1 MITFCNQKR
10 SSANLCQFTEWLPLH
25 TWKRIQEER
34 VEPNWQAA
42 ISDQH
47 FRVRGRLFPKRRSN
61 IHERSPGVIMDFP
74 ILFSGGELNLSGDDS
89 AGLKQE
95 GVIR

>member
-1 MITFCNQKR
+1 M
-10 SSANLCQFTEWLPLH
+10 
-25 TWKRIQEER
+25 
-34 VEPNWQAA
+34 EPNRQAA

-47 FRVRGRLFPKRRSN
+47 FRVRGRLFPKRHGN
-61 IHERSPGVIMDFP
+61 IHERSPGVVTDFL
-74 ILFSGGELNLSGDDS
+74 ILFSDGELNLPGDDL